1 MKDPALPGTRHV
13 DELVGPDSATTMPP
27 ATVAAVVDHGA
38 LAGTLDRD
46 LPAARD
52 VLARLT
58 GLAIDLDEV
67 SAALETEGVDPFT
80 RACGALSGA
89 LAAEGRSTGRTGDR
103 RELNAPYTAT
113 QVQAP
118 GGRNSG
124 TNPACS

>member
-1 MKDPALPGTRHV
+1 MKDPALPETRHV
-13 DELVGPDSATTMPP
+13 DELTGPDSATTMPP
-27 ATVAAVVDHGA
+27 ATVAAVVEHSA

-80 RACGALSGA
+80 RA
-89 LAAEGRSTGRTGDR
+89 
-103 RELNAPYTAT
+103 
-113 QVQAP
+113 
-118 GGRNSG
+118 
-124 TNPACS
+124 